1 MLTFYSIS
9 GFYRYSLE
17 TLNKTR
23 SNLTIFGE
31 EEGGRRGELAGRLI
45 TAVAAVTGGA
55 ASFSSS
61 SLLLALGGTL
71 FD

>member
-1 MLTFYSIS
+1 M
-9 GFYRYSLE
+9 
-17 TLNKTR
+17 TR
-23 SNLTIFGE
+23 SYLTIFGE

-45 TAVAAVTGGA
+45 TAVADVTGGA